1 MPKPKYKYVLLHK
14 PTGKFASRTCGR
26 WPEYRNQLITE
37 HLTDD
42 INDCRVFT
50 NKSTAHNS
58 AIFKHNTDPSK
69 SHFEAIPCK
78 LVPVTQSMME
88 MDSYETS

>member
-14 PTGKFASRTCGR
+14 PTGKFATRSSKH
-26 WPEYRNQLITE
+26 WPRHRNELITE
-37 HLTDD
+37 HLTSD

-50 NKSTAHNS
+50 NKSSAHNA
-58 AIFKHNTDPSK
+58 AIFKHDTDPSK
-69 SHFEAIPCK
+69 SQFEAIPCK

-88 MDSYETS
+88 MNSYETS